1 MKKVL
6 LLGAIAM
13 FFGLGAAD
21 TLGQRR
27 DNRNDRQ
34 RIRRGIRSGQ
44 ITRDEARALRERQR
58 QNRLERRAARAD
70 GTITR
75 DERREIRRDERQHDR
90 LIRRARH
97 NDERRDRYDDRRN
110 NHRRGDGYY
119 RRGAGSRS
127 HPVFGSDNRHRGRG
141 RGRN

>member
-1 MKKVL
+1 MKKVF
-6 LLGAIAM
+6 LLGAIVM

-21 TLGQRR
+21 TFGQRR

-34 RIRRGIRSGQ
+34 RIRRGVRSGE

-58 QNRLERRAARAD
+58 QNRTERRGYRSD
-70 GTITR
+70 GTVTR

-90 LIRRARH
+90 MIRRARH
-97 NDERRDRYDDRRN
+97 NDERRNDNWRRN
-110 NHRRGDGYY
+110 DHRRGNGYY

-127 HPVFGSDNRHRGRG
+127 HPVFGSDNRRRG